1 MVAAISDVIR
11 TLLRR
16 RRHKNSRAVPTTQ
29 YTQTNMYVYVVGLGP
44 VLSLFNGTP
53 PYRGRPYYNIRVRK
67 TRSCFTWPTHSS
79 ARREIHRLVY
89 CKHHVKSSVAC
100 YRIVLHRYR
109 HVADLYSSL
118 AGDCSIQRTKICKSI
133 LLNSPLDVH
142 FG

>member
-1 MVAAISDVIR
+1 MSSGRCCEDGDIKTVAQFRQRS
-11 TLLRR
+11 T
-16 RRHKNSRAVPTTQ
+16 HKLICT
-29 YTQTNMYVYVVGLGP
+29 YVVGLGP

-118 AGDCSIQRTKICKSI
+118 TGDCSIQRTKICKSI